1 MAKDGK
7 QYAKISGTWHQ
18 IKPSY
23 DDLTDVPTDF
33 NPTTHTH
40 GNMNDDGQITASQ
53 NIATGDHLVIAD
65 HSANNDLTTSD
76 ITFDTSN
83 TTQFLRRD
91 GNFATPSS
99 SDGTKLPL
107 AGGTMTGDLTLDHD
121 GTGTTADSHGV
132 VFTARVANQDYTTE
146 LKVEGAGGLH
156 FGTDEVYHEGHKP
169 TYTELGT
176 MAYSNLTGTPTIPT
190 NNNQLTNGAGYISSF
205 DITTQT
211 DGKYLRS
218 NANDDFSGT
227 LNYTP
232 DTGTILSVDGQAIL
246 QRMTAN
252 GAITIGHDDAV
263 IIAGGDTSVTLNGN
277 INNAVETVFVGAE
290 GGFVAYAFP
299 SNNTAWSNRKEMKWD
314 GANLTLLGNNV
325 LTTADEG
332 SGNGLDADTLDGSH
346 ASTFAPLASP
356 ALTGNPTAPTATA
369 GDNDTTI
376 ATTAFVSTAIS
387 NLVNGASASFDTLKE
402 IQDAMATDTELS
414 NAIAGLTIGNGTQTI
429 TAGTGLSGG
438 GSFTANQTG
447 NTSVTLN
454 LDLSEFTDMTA
465 DVNGL
470 QDEMILL
477 DNGAERKKL
486 LSEIKLTQF
495 NNDAG
500 WTSNTGDIT
509 GVTAGNGLTGG
520 ATSGNA
526 TLNVVGGTG
535 ITANADDIAI
545 SSQFSPRTAL
555 ELPSSQDLN
564 DLKGNQSGFYY
575 QTSNADTSGNNYPID
590 VAGSLL
596 VQKSAGQ
603 VTQTYITYQNPPRI
617 YVRSYYTS
625 WSSWVRVFEDN
636 YHPNADTLT
645 TARNIALTG
654 DVTGSANFDGS
665 SNISIT
671 ATVADDSHNH
681 TIANVDG
688 LSASLAN
695 KVDTA
700 GDTMT
705 GDLTLDH
712 DGSGTTADSHALKFR
727 ARAANTDFEREIKLE
742 DGGGFAFNSNILL
755 TGDVTTN
762 NASRTIDFTGF
773 DKEGTTDFSDR
784 AYIQHT
790 ENTGGHTGSVLKIS
804 SRNDSNDGIAF
815 DTHGS
820 SQLKHNSNIIWDAGN
835 DGSGSGLDA
844 DLLDGEQGSHYLDY
858 NNFTNTPT
866 IPTNNNQLTNGAG
879 YVTTDTN
886 TVTNLRANSGT
897 YRNGNLSLVNGSNV
911 TITETSTGVFSI
923 AATDTNT
930 NTQLSNEQVQDIV
943 GGMVTGNSETGISV
957 TYQDADGTLDFAL
970 TKDPTITLN
979 GDVSGAATM
988 TDLNS
993 VTISTT
999 VANDSHTHDTRYYT
1013 ESEMDTFLAGKA
1025 ASSHTHD
1032 SRYYTETEVNN
1043 LLDDKRDANQ
1053 TITLTG
1059 DVSGSGTTSI
1069 AVTINDDSHNHTI
1082 SNIDNLQTTLNGKLS
1097 TTAAAA
1103 AVSYVTSCPTSTNS
1117 TGMKVYVGSTDCST
1131 KYSGWLYLIT

>member
-40 GNMNDDGQITASQ
+40 GNMNDDGQITAEV

-65 HSANNDLTTSD
+65 HSSNNDLTTSD
-76 ITFDTSN
+76 ITFDISN

-91 GNFATPSS
+91 GNFATPAST
-99 SDGTKLPL
+99 DGTKLPL
-107 AGGTMTGDLTLDHD
+107 TGGTLSGDLTLEAD
-121 GTGTTADSHGV
+121 GTGTVSSHGI
-132 VFTARVANQDYTTE
+132 VFKSKFDGTDVPRE
-146 LKVEGAGGLH
+146 LNLNSSGGLEIH
-156 FGTDEVYHEGHKP
+156 GNEIYHEGHKP

-263 IIAGGDTSVTLNGN
+263 IIAGGDTSGVLNSN
-277 INNAVETVFVGAE
+277 INNATETVFVGAE

-299 SNNTAWSNRKEMKWD
+299 SNNTAWSNRKEMNWN
-314 GANLTLLGNNV
+314 GTNLTLLGNNV
-325 LTTADEG
+325 WHAGNDG
-332 SGNGLDADTLDGSH
+332 SGSGLDADTLDGSH
-346 ASTFAPLASP
+346 ASTFAPKASP
-356 ALTGNPTAPTATA
+356 ALTGTPTAPTAAANT
-369 GDNDTTI
+369 NTTQI
-376 ATTAFVSTAIS
+376 ATTAYVQQEIS
-387 NLVNGASASFDTLKE
+387 DLIGGAPLALDTLNELAAAINDDSSFASTVTTSLAGKMSTSHP
-402 IQDAMATDTELS
+402 ANNHTSTHLYMANGDGFIWNDTTNVMSVRKDGTDYTNWDS
-414 NAIAGLTIGNGTQTI
+414 GNLTNLNQLTNGPGYVTS
-429 TAGTGLSGG
+429 SGV
-438 GSFTANQTG
+438 
-447 NTSVTLN
+447 TSV
-454 LDLSEFTDMTA
+454 A
-465 DVNGL
+465 
-470 QDEMILL
+470 
-477 DNGAERKKL
+477 
-486 LSEIKLTQF
+486 
-495 NNDAG
+495 
-500 WTSNTGDIT
+500 TGS
-509 GVTAGNGLTGG
+509 GLTGG
-520 ATSGNA
+520 TITGSGTISHADTSSQASVNNSGNTFIQDI
-526 TLNVVGGTG
+526 TLDGFGHITG
-535 ITANADDIAI
+535 ITSAAASD
-545 SSQFSPRTAL
+545 STK
-555 ELPSSQDLN
+555 LPL
-564 DLKGNQSGFYY
+564 
-575 QTSNADTSGNNYPID
+575 
-590 VAGSLL
+590 AG
-596 VQKSAGQ
+596 G
-603 VTQTYITYQNPPRI
+603 
-617 YVRSYYTS
+617 
-625 WSSWVRVFEDN
+625 
-636 YHPNADTLT
+636 
-645 TARNIALTG
+645 
-654 DVTGSANFDGS
+654 
-665 SNISIT
+665 
-671 ATVADDSHNH
+671 
-681 TIANVDG
+681 
-688 LSASLAN
+688 
-695 KVDTA
+695 
-700 GDTMT
+700 TMT

-712 DGSGTTADSHALKFR
+712 DGTGTAADSHALKFR

-742 DGGGFAFNSNILL
+742 DGGGFAFDSNILL
-755 TGDVTTN
+755 TGDVTTTN
-762 NASRTIDFTGF
+762 RARMIDFTGF

-790 ENTGGHTGSVLKIS
+790 TNTGGHSGSVLVIS
-804 SRNDSNDGIAF
+804 SQNDSTDGIAF
-815 DTHGS
+815 QTNAS
-820 SQLKHNSNIIWDAGN
+820 SKLKHNGN
-835 DGSGSGLDA
+835 NLATESFVTS
-844 DLLDGEQGSHYLDY
+844 QGY
-858 NNFTNTPT
+858 
-866 IPTNNNQLTNGAG
+866 I
-879 YVTTDTN
+879 TTDTN

-897 YRNGNLSLVNGSNV
+897 YRNGNLSLVNGNNV

-943 GGMVTGNSETGISV
+943 GAMVSGNSETGISV

-999 VANDSHTHDTRYYT
+999 VANDSHTHDGRYYT
-1013 ESEMDTFLAGKA
+1013 ESEMDTFLAGKSD
-1025 ASSHTHD
+1025 SSHNHD

-1069 AVTINDDSHNHTI
+1069 AVTVNDDSHNHTI
-1082 SNIDNLQTTLNGKLS
+1082 ANVDGLQTSLNGKLS

-1103 AVSYVTSCPTSTNS
+1103 AVSYVTSCPTAVNN

-1131 KYSGWLYLIT
+1131 KYSGWLYLVT